1 MIKMGSL
8 VEVEKIYIE
17 NRNDVKILFRGICIT
32 DCNVGEYVSVRT
44 ISGHLVKG
52 IVYKDMHF
60 SGNVHH
66 LSKKAKEIL
75 QIKSF

>member
-1 MIKMGSL
+1 MIKRGSL

-17 NRNDVKILFRGICIT
+17 NRSDVKILFRGICIN
-32 DCNVGEYVSVRT
+32 DCNVGEYVDVKT
-44 ISGHLVKG
+44 MSGHLVKG
-52 IVYKDMHF
+52 VVYKDMHF